1 MICANCGFQN
11 APTDEFCGSCG
22 QFLAWTGAPG
32 ASGTPGAASGT
43 PPTSQPGAP
52 IPTQPGSA
60 EAADSPTVVGQ
71 PPLAA
76 GVAAPI
82 AAAAPAWSANLQRCD
97 VCGTANELSRTFCL
111 NCGAQLKK
119 AGTTTGAA
127 LAVAAAQEQRQNGV
141 RLVAYAV
148 GGALIF
154 VLAAAAAFVALGGLG
169 HGAPAA
175 SPGSPFASLI
185 AANPGA
191 SVLQSLS
198 PGASVPVTGTNQP
211 VVTSPASAE
220 PPPATA
226 PATPKL
232 SAPPVTAPPVSAPPD
247 TSPPASAPPVTS
259 PPATAPPAGGFVC
272 AASTFSAT
280 QAGGWKVFHAH
291 WSRRGSTDT
300 LYLEMQPSSS
310 GSTASVDANI
320 LPPDQVQSIYGV
332 PGPSSGAVAVVL
344 AFNDAVT
351 VPYLFGS
358 PVGYKALQE
367 FQIYRNSGRVLVV
380 MGVNGAGCYGL
391 SSDAWT
397 SGSTTSPELAVAL
410 QH

>member
-22 QFLAWTGAPG
+22 QFLAWTGAPAASDSAAPAG
-32 ASGTPGAASGT
+32 APTPAGPGAA
-43 PPTSQPGAP
+43 
-52 IPTQPGSA
+52 
-60 EAADSPTVVGQ
+60 AADSPTVVGQ
-71 PPLAA
+71 APPVVAA
-76 GVAAPI
+76 AAPI
-82 AAAAPAWSANLQRCD
+82 AAAAPAWSADLQRCD

-119 AGTTTGAA
+119 AGTTSGAA
-127 LAVAAAQEQRQNGV
+127 LAVAAAQEQRQNGA
-141 RLVAYAV
+141 RLLAYAV

-154 VLAAAAAFVALGGLG
+154 VLAAAVAFAALGGFG
-169 HGAPAA
+169 PGAPAA
-175 SPGSPFASLI
+175 SPGSPLASLI

-191 SVLQSLS
+191 SQFSSLS
-198 PGASVPVTGTNQP
+198 PAASALVPATNNP
-211 VVTSPASAE
+211 VVTSV
-220 PPPATA
+220 PATLG
-226 PATPKL
+226 PSTPPDT
-232 SAPPVTAPPVSAPPD
+232 SPPVSAPPD
-247 TSPPASAPPVTS
+247 TSPPAPTPPVTTPPVTS
-259 PPATAPPAGGFVC
+259 PPATSPPSGGFVC

-280 QAGGWKVFHAH
+280 QVGGWRIFHAH
-291 WSRRGSTDT
+291 WSRKGSTD
-300 LYLEMQPSSS
+300 LLFLEMQPSSS

-320 LPPDQVQSIYGV
+320 LPPDQVQPTYGV

-351 VPYLFGS
+351 LSAPFGS
-358 PVGYKALQE
+358 SVGYKALQE
-367 FQIYRNSGRVLVV
+367 FQIYRKAGQVLVV

-397 SGSTTSPELAVAL
+397 SGSTTAPELAVAI